1 MRMWSSLSL
10 TQVAIESNT
19 MGESWAALATRY
31 SVAATASG
39 VMT

>member
-1 MRMWSSLSL
+1 VTVYRVRSE
-10 TQVAIESNT
+10 VAYC
-19 MGESWAALATRY
+19 Y